1 MLTVRALER
10 HWSRVLTPIFCV
22 AAGATFACSFSAQP
36 NGGGGSGTQAGGSG
50 VGGNSGSTSSGGTP
64 GSGATAPSGTGNPG
78 SGTSAP
84 TGSTSPSGSS
94 GTGGT
99 GSATGGS
106 TGPSG
111 TSSGTGSGGSPI
123 GGAGTVYCQSP
134 PCVKTTFTNW
144 EYTGTWPQ
152 LGTPL
157 KIQPGKL
164 TYKKQ
169 VLDTNFY
176 AESCSIADYNNDGIP
191 DVSAGRRWWAGP
203 GFTTVNFF
211 RGGHGAL
218 PRVGAPTELQNGV
231 SDDWA
236 DYPWDVDGDGLA
248 DIINIAS
255 CSYTEAL
262 TATYQPMPQP
272 DGTGYWYKNP
282 GAAVNS
288 AAGACAS
295 GTGTGCW
302 SSYEISADMKLE
314 QKGITDVDGDGKPE
328 IFASCHACAGGTKGY
343 YEADWTNPTGP
354 WTFHVVTRTYEFPFG
369 GTGWQHGNGFGDING
384 DGKPDLLERSGVW
397 LQPATGFPAGGAAGA
412 LQATSWVPQAFS
424 YPPYVG
430 DNTSNQGGSHM
441 FAFDINGDGLTDVVS
456 ADWAHG
462 WGLAWYEQLK
472 PGVASCVGS
481 AVTATTAAKECFTKH
496 YIFNTGSV
504 ADLAA
509 YPLPYDGKAS
519 VEMSENHAAQMVDM
533 DGDGLPDIVIGKMRF
548 AHPYDQNDPD
558 PDGIA
563 YSFVFKLVRDTT
575 KPGGAWFQPHQIE
588 TGITDTPE
596 LPMAAPPPYMAP
608 NDPTAGTGT
617 AYGVGRQVTVGH
629 LNMDGIPDICV
640 SSKLGMVLYFGE

>member
-36 NGGGGSGTQAGGSG
+36 GGSAGTSGTQGASGG
-50 VGGNSGSTSSGGTP
+50 GGNSGSTSSGATVSNSGTSTSGNGGP
-64 GSGATAPSGTGNPG
+64 TSGSTSSGSSAPTTGSSGGGASGSAAGGAPSG
-78 SGTSAP
+78 SA
-84 TGSTSPSGSS
+84 G
-94 GTGGT
+94 GGT
-99 GSATGGS
+99 GTASGGS
-106 TGPSG
+106 T
-111 TSSGTGSGGSPI
+111 TGS
-123 GGAGTVYCQSP
+123 AGTTYCQSP

-144 EYTGTWPQ
+144 ELTGTWPQ

-157 KIQPGKL
+157 KTMPGKL
-164 TYKKQ
+164 TYTKK

-176 AESCSIADYNNDGIP
+176 AESCSIADYNGDGIP

-203 GFTTVNFF
+203 DFTTVNFF

-236 DYPWDVDGDGLA
+236 DYPWDVDGDGLV

-282 GAAVNS
+282 GAAVNQ

-302 SSYEISADMKLE
+302 TSYEISADMKLE

-328 IFASCHACAGGTKGY
+328 IFASCLSCAGGTKGY
-343 YEADWTNPTGP
+343 YEADWTKPTSA
-354 WTFHVVTRTYEFPFG
+354 WAFHVVTRTYEFPFG
-369 GTGWQHGNGFGDING
+369 GTGWQHGNGFGDVNG

-397 LQPATGFPAGGAAGA
+397 LQPAAGWPVGGTAGMF
-412 LQATSWVPQAFS
+412 QATSWVPQAFS
-424 YPPYVG
+424 APPYVG
-430 DNTSNQGGSHM
+430 NNTSNQGGAHM
-441 FAFDINGDGLTDVVS
+441 FAYDVNGDGLTDVIS

-472 PGVASCVGS
+472 GGVAPCVGLTPTL
-481 AVTATTAAKECFTKH
+481 TAPAKECFTKH
-496 YIFNTGSV
+496 QIMNTNDA

-509 YPLPYDGKAS
+509 YPTPYNGMAS
-519 VEMSENHAAQMVDM
+519 VATSENHAAQMVDM
-533 DGDGLPDIVIGKMRF
+533 DGDGIPDLVTGKMRY
-548 AHPYDQNDPD
+548 AHPYDQGDPD

-563 YSFVFKLVRDTT
+563 YSFVFKIVRDAT
-575 KPGGAWFQPHQIE
+575 KPGGAYFEPHQIE
-588 TGITDTPE
+588 TGVTDTPE
-596 LPMAAPPPYMAP
+596 LPMAAPPPYTAP
-608 NDPTAGTGT
+608 VGSGT

-640 SSKLGMVLYFGE
+640 SSKLGTVLYFGE